1 MGSTLSDRIP
11 LAGRNDDLDRLAA
24 TLNAM
29 LRRLEVAVDALRRTS
44 DSVAHELRTPL
55 ARLRSHLEEMA
66 ESESHSPDSIA
77 RALDEVER
85 LATMFDTVLTVT
97 ELESGSGE
105 MTLHEVAMSQNLTDA
120 AATYADIPEERNQ
133 RVQLLIQRKDRH
145 E

>member
-55 ARLRSHLEEMA
+55 ARPRSHLEEMA
-66 ESESHSPDSIA
+66 ESESHSPDSIT
-77 RALDEVER
+77 RALAEVER
-85 LATMFDTVLTVT
+85 LAPTFDPVLTVT
-97 ELESGSGE
+97 QIESGCR
-105 MTLHEVAMSQNLTDA
+105 AMPLPA
-120 AATYADIPEERNQ
+120 VHMP
-133 RVQLLIQRKDRH
+133 
-145 E
+145 

>member
-85 LATMFDTVLTVT
+85 LATLFDTVLTVT
-97 ELESGSGE
+97 PLESGSGAVP
-105 MTLHEVAMSQNLTDA
+105 LHTVAMAQILKTGKTA
-120 AATYADIPEERNQ
+120 
-133 RVQLLIQRKDRH
+133 
-145 E
+145 